1 MDTDPNPEVSALL
14 SALDETPKNEGTG
27 EAGEPDVLEAEQQ
40 DSAEEAQPEA
50 TEDENE
56 APASLVVEF
65 DGKQWEFPSGTPPE
79 IAEGVKKVADE
90 LKADYTR
97 KRQVAAEEEKQVRA
111 QAQQLQESQQIA
123 AATFEKSV
131 ELSLLARQIQQI
143 ESIDWSTLASTDPGR
158 ASELQMA
165 HVKLTRQ
172 AQTLQA
178 QLQQLAEHE
187 RQKLQMSKREA
198 AQKLNDAAKD
208 LIPGFN
214 DKINNEL
221 LQTILH
227 CGFRPE
233 EAADI
238 TRPELLKLINYARM
252 GLALEKN
259 QPKAMKKAADAPK
272 VIKPSAPAP
281 RKENQSALDR
291 LKKTGRASELVNFL

>member
-1 MDTDPNPEVSALL
+1 MDTDPSPEVSALL
-14 SALDETPKNEGTG
+14 SALDDTPKDESTG
-27 EAGEPDVLEAEQQ
+27 ETGEPEALETEEQ

-50 TEDENE
+50 PEDESE
-56 APASLVVEF
+56 AAPLVVEF
-65 DGKQWEFPSGTPPE
+65 DGKQWELPPGTPPE
-79 IAEGVKKVADE
+79 VADGVKKVADE

-97 KRQVAAEEEKQVRA
+97 KRQVAAEEEKQVRV

-143 ESIDWSTLASTDPGR
+143 EGLDWATLANTDPGR

-172 AQTLQA
+172 AQTLQS

-187 RQKLQMSKREA
+187 RQKMQMSKREA
-198 AQKLNDAAKD
+198 AQKLQDAAKD

-252 GLALEKN
+252 GMALEKN
-259 QPKAMKKAADAPK
+259 QPKAMKKATDAPK
-272 VIKPSAPAP
+272 VIKPQAPAP
-281 RKENQSALDR
+281 RKQNQSALDR
-291 LKKTGRASELVNFL
+291 LKKTGRASELINFL